1 MAGEALSNGTLVE
14 VETAP
19 GPPIVYT
26 AIGGIDGDFTAP
38 GVLNEE
44 IEVTG
49 LDSTAREYIGGL
61 SETGETSFQ
70 LMLRKE
76 GAGAATENFQ
86 AGQQALMDLA
96 VSRAIKSFRFKPP
109 SSLTTKGSTCQGQ
122 VKEVRMIAGSKTAVR
137 AAVTIR
143 WTGAPTYVVIP

>member
-14 VETAP
+14 VQTAP

-26 AIGGIDGDFTAP
+26 AVGGIDGDFTAP

-76 GAGAATENFQ
+76 GTGPATANFQ
-86 AGQQALMDLA
+86 AGQEALKDLS
-96 VSRAIKSFRFKPP
+96 VTRAIVSFRFTPP
-109 SSLTTKGSTCQGQ
+109 AGLTTERITCQGY
-122 VKEVRMIAGSKTAVR
+122 VKEFRILAGSNTAVR

-143 WTGAPTYVVIP
+143 WTGAPVYAV

>member
-14 VETAP
+14 VQTAP

-26 AIGGIDGDFTAP
+26 AVGGIDGDFTAP

-76 GAGAATENFQ
+76 GTGPATANFQ
-86 AGQQALMDLA
+86 AGQEALKDLSVTRA
-96 VSRAIKSFRFKPP
+96 RVQYCRSRGGDHPLDGGAGLCRLILISQP
-109 SSLTTKGSTCQGQ
+109 SRRRMTLPAMWLMCRNGAGGSIS
-122 VKEVRMIAGSKTAVR
+122 VN
-137 AAVTIR
+137 
-143 WTGAPTYVVIP
+143 